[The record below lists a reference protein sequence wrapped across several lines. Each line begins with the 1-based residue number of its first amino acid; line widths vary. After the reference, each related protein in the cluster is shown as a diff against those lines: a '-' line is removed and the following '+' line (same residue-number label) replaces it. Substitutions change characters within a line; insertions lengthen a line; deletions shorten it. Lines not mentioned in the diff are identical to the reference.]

1 MDTKAARRSM
11 LCSEIVNLH
20 VKAGVGH
27 DRTLKANLEE
37 IWPAGAIFWTDVRIR
52 QYASLSFLGGGFE
65 FRGQV
70 SAQKLLRGLGYLVEM
85 QFNPGYRWSEQRYR
99 PKHLFNPLVL
109 LANRVFETTLCAA
122 KSPFDRP
129 RQARFARAA
138 ARPLRVVTPQP
149 TAAPLSAAALL
160 KVACGG

>member
-1 MDTKAARRSM
+1 MRRSM

-20 VKAGVGH
+20 LQAEAGGNRV
-27 DRTLKANLEE
+27 LKANLEE

-52 QYASLSFLGGGFE
+52 QYTALSFLGGGFE

-85 QFNPGYRWSEQRYR
+85 QFQPNCRWSEQKYR

-109 LANRVFETTLCAA
+109 LANRVFETTLCATRNSFA
-122 KSPFDRP
+122 RP
-129 RQARFARAA
+129 RQTAFAK
-138 ARPLRVVTPQP
+138 T
-149 TAAPLSAAALL
+149 TAAPWFKA
-160 KVACGG
+160 ACGS